1 MRITKRR
8 TPLAAR
14 TDEKRPAKVVVKGKR
29 PTAVADVPTYD
40 GPKKASKPVAAKGG
54 RVKDAFVEADARPAK
69 ETQGRRPD
77 MTPPKDRT
85 ASAAAPE
92 QYVRLRIRVR
102 GEQLTVVDSHLVDG
116 PLGQGTGFP
125 GANAYEITLGERLL
139 HAGALPDL
147 GIQRSFVA
155 PNAPKGQRT
164 HHITERDVF
173 EFTARVPAHEITR
186 DTIGQIVVRLY
197 RVKGEARRDY
207 LTPQRLDAQF
217 AREMRVV
224 SELHGLPEAS
234 LPQAIEQRG
243 ARTPRVT
250 G

>member
-1 MRITKRR
+1 MRIRKRR
-8 TPLAAR
+8 TPLTLR
-14 TDEKRPAKVVVKGKR
+14 TDEKRPTKVVAEGRR
-29 PTAVADVPTYD
+29 PNAVADAPKYD
-40 GPKKASKPVAAKGG
+40 GPRKSGKPPAAKGG
-54 RVKDAFVEADARPAK
+54 RVKEAFVNSDARPAR
-69 ETQGRRPD
+69 ELQAGLPD
-77 MTPPKDRT
+77 MKPHTSRT

-102 GEQLTVVDSHLVDG
+102 GDQLSVVDSHLVDG
-116 PLGQGTGFP
+116 PLAQANGFP
-125 GANAYEITLGERLL
+125 GSNAYEIRLGDRLL

-155 PNAPKGQRT
+155 PNAPKEQRV

-173 EFTARVPAHEITR
+173 EFSARVAAHEITR

-197 RVKGEARRDY
+197 RVKGEARSGR
-207 LTPQRLDAQF
+207 LTSQPLDVQF

-224 SELHGLPEAS
+224 SELRGLPETA

-243 ARTPRVT
+243 ARTPRV
-250 G
+250 